1 MKNVTIQRGLV
12 CMTEDEFR
20 RVMTELIA
28 LERDKALLEKQL
40 QESTARVT
48 LLEEHIRV
56 TEAEAK
62 RVSVEPIAQRESD
75 S

>member
-1 MKNVTIQRGLV
+1 
-12 CMTEDEFR
+12 MTEDEFR
-20 RVMTELIA
+20 RVMTELLA

-62 RVSVEPIAQRESD
+62 CVSVEPIAQREGD

>member
-1 MKNVTIQRGLV
+1 MKNVTYQRGLV
-12 CMTEDEFR
+12 CLQEDEFR
-20 RVMTELIA
+20 RVMSELIV
-28 LERDKALLEKQL
+28 LEREKELLEKQL

-62 RVSVEPIAQRESD
+62 RVNEPIAQRESD